1 PEVEFPRS
9 ETVFT
14 TGAEW
19 GTYSNWNPLHSG
31 GQATYVRQGIYE
43 TLFVFDPWTT
53 ELEPWLAADGEW
65 VSDDEY
71 VLRLREGVRWHDGEP
86 LTAEDVVFTVN
97 LRDAPGVPYAPLS
110 DWLDEVVAEDDL
122 TVRFTFSDLR
132 AGEWDNW
139 LYNHHILPE
148 HKWSDVP
155 PEDLMSV
162 AGDDR
167 IVGTGMLKHHSHTED
182 RAVYERNDD
191 WWAIDQLG
199 VEMQPRYVVDLRNQ
213 SNEVVVPQLL

>member
-1 PEVEFPRS
+1 EMTRVRLRLLASLFATGLVVAGCQQAAGPGTEGPPEVEFPRS

-110 DWLDEVVAEDDL
+110 DWLDEVVA
-122 TVRFTFSDLR
+122 
-132 AGEWDNW
+132 
-139 LYNHHILPE
+139 
-148 HKWSDVP
+148 
-155 PEDLMSV
+155 
-162 AGDDR
+162 
-167 IVGTGMLKHHSHTED
+167 
-182 RAVYERNDD
+182 
-191 WWAIDQLG
+191 
-199 VEMQPRYVVDLRNQ
+199 
-213 SNEVVVPQLL
+213 

>member
-97 LRDAPGVPYAPLS
+97 LRDAPGVPYAPLRDWLDEVVADDEYVLRLREDVRWHDGEPLTAEDVVFTVNLRDAPGVPYAPLS

-139 LYNHHILPE
+139 LYNHHIL
-148 HKWSDVP
+148 
-155 PEDLMSV
+155 
-162 AGDDR
+162 
-167 IVGTGMLKHHSHTED
+167 
-182 RAVYERNDD
+182 
-191 WWAIDQLG
+191 
-199 VEMQPRYVVDLRNQ
+199 
-213 SNEVVVPQLL
+213 